1 MIKYFYFVLLSLLVS
16 CSSTG
21 IKLVDEYY
29 IFPPDDYYD
38 SYYLKCKLLSDNGP
52 VIDSVH
58 IVYWNDSTI
67 IIERKAKHD
76 NWIINAFDNKLKYR
90 NNDTVVGSVST
101 SYIKRLQSK
110 TGLCGTVVGPVSTS
124 YIKVFM
130 ENKKFK
136 KLVFE

>member
-1 MIKYFYFVLLSLLVS
+1 MIKIAKKNMIKYFYFILLSLLVS

-29 IFPPDDYYD
+29 IYPPDEYYD
-38 SYYLKCKLLSDNGP
+38 SYYLKCKLSSDNDP
-52 VIDSVH
+52 IIDSVH

-67 IIERKAKHD
+67 IIDRKAKHD
-76 NWIINAFDNKLKYR
+76 NWIINAFDNNLKCC
-90 NNDTVVGSVST
+90 NND
-101 SYIKRLQSK
+101 
-110 TGLCGTVVGPVSTS
+110 TVVGPVSTS

>member
-1 MIKYFYFVLLSLLVS
+1 MSVVLQQALNWLMN
-16 CSSTG
+16 T
-21 IKLVDEYY
+21 IDEYY
-29 IFPPDDYYD
+29 N
-38 SYYLKCKLLSDNGP
+38 SYYLKCKLSSDNDP
-52 VIDSVH
+52 IIDSVH

-76 NWIINAFDNKLKYR
+76 NWIINAFDNNLKCC
-90 NNDTVVGSVST
+90 NND
-101 SYIKRLQSK
+101 
-110 TGLCGTVVGPVSTS
+110 TVVGPVSTS

>member
-1 MIKYFYFVLLSLLVS
+1 MIKIAKKNMIKYFYFILLSLLVS

-29 IFPPDDYYD
+29 IYPPDEYYN
-38 SYYLKCKLLSDNGP
+38 SYYLKCKLSSDNDP
-52 VIDSVH
+52 IIDSVH

-67 IIERKAKHD
+67 IIERKAKYD
-76 NWIINAFDNKLKYR
+76 NWIINAFDNKLKCC
-90 NNDTVVGSVST
+90 NND
-101 SYIKRLQSK
+101 
-110 TGLCGTVVGPVSTS
+110 TVVGPVSTS

>member
-1 MIKYFYFVLLSLLVS
+1 MIKHFYFILLSLLVS

-29 IFPPDDYYD
+29 IYPPDEYYN
-38 SYYLKCKLLSDNGP
+38 SYYLKCKLSSDNDP
-52 VIDSVH
+52 VIDGVH

-67 IIERKAKHD
+67 IIERKAKLD

-90 NNDTVVGSVST
+90 NND
-101 SYIKRLQSK
+101 
-110 TGLCGTVVGPVSTS
+110 TVVGPVSTS

>member
-1 MIKYFYFVLLSLLVS
+1 MRFRKIIVFLRKQNKIYGTIQIRFFQKGAQQSDLVS

-29 IFPPDDYYD
+29 IYPPDEYYN
-38 SYYLKCKLLSDNGP
+38 SYYLKCKLSSDNDP
-52 VIDSVH
+52 IIDSVH

-76 NWIINAFDNKLKYR
+76 NWIINAFDNNLKCC
-90 NNDTVVGSVST
+90 NND
-101 SYIKRLQSK
+101 
-110 TGLCGTVVGPVSTS
+110 TVVGPVSTS